1 MHPFER
7 AVLEAVVGGQ
17 IVHSGHTHRH
27 GHDTHPVHVVNGRIP
42 PSQLTPVGDGQRMAK
57 VAGARFRKMDA
68 AANAAGID
76 LKVRSGY
83 RTYAEQAVLYDRYIH
98 GRGPLAARPG
108 HSTHG
113 LGLSADIDVSDPR
126 TLAWLR
132 KHAARFGFVPDV
144 PSENWHWT
152 YRPR

>member
-1 MHPFER
+1 MPWISDWLRYGLDSRRESR
-7 AVLEAVVGGQ
+7 RSGGPG
-17 IVHSGHTHRH
+17 SLRH
-27 GHDTHPVHVVNGRIP
+27 GRTTSRPDQQQNAMPR
-42 PSQLTPVGDGQRMAK
+42 
-57 VAGARFRKMDA
+57 A
-68 AANAAGID
+68 AASATAAKPAGID

-83 RTYAEQAVLYDRYIH
+83 RTYAEQAVLYDRYVH
-98 GRGPLAARPG
+98 GRGALAARPG

-113 LGLSADIDVSDPR
+113 QGLSADIDVSDPR

-132 KHAARFGFVPDV
+132 KHAARFGFVADV